1 MKEYDS
7 AFIETILAMASENRK
22 QNKRLF
28 IAVVTL
34 ASVIV
39 AMVVC
44 FFIWL
49 ASVEFTSSV
58 TTTETTTITQDTG
71 EGSGNNIYQSGEYAT
86 YNDGR

>member
-7 AFIETILAMASENRK
+7 AFIETVLVMASETRK

-34 ASVIV
+34 ASIVV

-49 ASVEFTSSV
+49 TRVEFTSSV
-58 TTTETTTITQDTG
+58 MTTETTTITQDTG
-71 EGSGNNIYQSGEYAT
+71 EGSGNNIYQSGEHAT